1 MLVPLTWG
9 GPTALDDGGDV
20 HYGNPVVVKGPL
32 TDDMHIT
39 YQETNETANDPP
51 TSWITGSV
59 RTLRPDDTLSIR
71 KTFDWSV
78 ITLLPVPNMV
88 TYEDSG
94 TQRIAWGYGWND
106 SSIKVARSTEDGS
119 DDIQAPF
126 AAGPINFPRFSGE
139 MAIFTFAELDGD
151 LYMLY
156 SGGGTSGVDQDLYY
170 SKSTNDGATWST
182 VTEEIDA
189 ITVNY
194 ISANIYV
201 RGTDTVMA
209 YVYDDAGVVKYNEK
223 VLVAGAPFLTIG
235 GTITT
240 NRSPAGSFESQV
252 VGSPELTITL
262 TLAGTTWI
270 TVGGS
275 PNFNDKRQAIIDGL
289 DSAQIEKLGWNNE
302 IRDKLNVANVVRTS
316 DTVVTI
322 TLDATDVAS
331 YKIVA
336 DETIIFTLPI
346 EAIVAVS
353 PEPTVSPTIV
363 ITAECDEVLAP
374 DTLLTQ
380 QNLSGAVTDIDE
392 RVVSPEGSD
401 WLIFTPP

>member
-1 MLVPLTWG
+1 M
-9 GPTALDDGGDV
+9 
-20 HYGNPVVVKGPL
+20 
-32 TDDMHIT
+32 
-39 YQETNETANDPP
+39 
-51 TSWITGSV
+51 
-59 RTLRPDDTLSIR
+59 
-71 KTFDWSV
+71 
-78 ITLLPVPNMV
+78 
-88 TYEDSG
+88 
-94 TQRIAWGYGWND
+94 
-106 SSIKVARSTEDGS
+106 
-119 DDIQAPF
+119 
-126 AAGPINFPRFSGE
+126 
-139 MAIFTFAELDGD
+139 
-151 LYMLY
+151 
-156 SGGGTSGVDQDLYY
+156 
-170 SKSTNDGATWST
+170 
-182 VTEEIDA
+182 
-189 ITVNY
+189 
-194 ISANIYV
+194 
-201 RGTDTVMA
+201 
-209 YVYDDAGVVKYNEK
+209 YDDAGVVKYNEK

-353 PEPTVSPTIV
+353 PEPTVSPTIA